1 MAPDATLYR
10 PHLEGEKRRASLHL
24 RAPPPPHSPPSLA
37 STPTASAR
45 PEMSS
50 SSLFPLGSSTDI
62 KSEAGASGGEL
73 RGEHATRHRS
83 DDCER
88 EETLTLS
95 ERATGR
101 ATSEKKSDVMRA
113 GGSERKGRRKGD
125 GQFHLGMEGLEK

>member
-101 ATSEKKSDVMRA
+101 ATSEKNRMSGEREKVKEW
-113 GGSERKGRRKGD
+113 GGGREMVSFTWGWRD
-125 GQFHLGMEGLEK
+125 